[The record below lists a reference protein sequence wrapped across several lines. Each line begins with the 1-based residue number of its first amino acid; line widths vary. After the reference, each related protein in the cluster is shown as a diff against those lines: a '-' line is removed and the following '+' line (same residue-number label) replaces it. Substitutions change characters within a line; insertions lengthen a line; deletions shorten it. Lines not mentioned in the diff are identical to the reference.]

1 MLSSIV
7 CEECIVPLVVNVIG
21 IGRKSGK
28 TSLIEALLG
37 GLSKRGYKVATVK
50 HISKGS
56 FDTAQKDTWKHLQA
70 GAVKVIA
77 MSPNEMVSI
86 HRINEPILDIAV
98 REIGESVD
106 IILVEGFKNTH
117 YPKIIVA
124 QAIDEVK
131 ELMKKTN
138 NVLAISGPIAER
150 TEQKAIEDVKI
161 LKPYD
166 IIHKIVDMIHKQD

>member
-1 MLSSIV
+1 MPFI
-7 CEECIVPLVVNVIG
+7 INVIG
-21 IGRKSGK
+21 IGRKRGK
-28 TSLIEALLG
+28 TSLIELLTRE
-37 GLSKRGYKVATVK
+37 LTERKYKVSTIK
-50 HISKGS
+50 HISEGS
-56 FDTAQKDTWKHLQA
+56 FDTTQKDTWKHLQA

-77 MSPNEMVSI
+77 ISANELVSI
-86 HRINEPILDIAV
+86 QRV
-98 REIGESVD
+98 REPLLEMAIKEVGENVD

-124 QAIDEVK
+124 QAIEEVK

-150 TEQKAIEDVKI
+150 TEQKTIEDVKI

-166 IIHKIVDMIHKQD
+166 IIHKIVDLIHKQD